1 MHLIHIVA
9 RNDILILSAQKI
21 TLGGVQL
28 AGDIH
33 RLSCGIIQTDGL
45 SDCFANFYYD
55 KEQDKNASEVYGL
68 PEKYILCLSTLEPR
82 KNMRLLV
89 EAFSELTKE
98 KKINTNLVLAG
109 RKGWLMDD
117 LLSNLDK
124 EIVNRI
130 HFTGFVD
137 DTLLPYVY
145 RNAQIFVFPSV
156 YD

>member
-1 MHLIHIVA
+1 MKA
-9 RNDILILSAQKI
+9 
-21 TLGGVQL
+21 
-28 AGDIH
+28 
-33 RLSCGIIQTDGL
+33 
-45 SDCFANFYYD
+45 
-55 KEQDKNASEVYGL
+55 KEAYGL
-68 PEKYILCLSTLEPR
+68 PEGYILCLSTLEPR

-89 EAFSELTKE
+89 EAFSELIKE

-137 DTLLPYVY
+137 DDLLPYVY
-145 RNAQIFVFPSV
+145 RNAQVFVFPQYMRDSGCLQSKRCLWEFR
-156 YD
+156 